1 MAWLQAILLVLGVG
15 LALCLWQQA
24 YLDSAHSIQFLE
36 LIHVG
41 LVLIAVVGVAVNNDE
56 VKKPRNARLFNMSV
70 IRQDLLRYRLAN
82 HACRDRMVGSF
93 IN

>member
-1 MAWLQAILLVLGVG
+1 M
-15 LALCLWQQA
+15 
-24 YLDSAHSIQFLE
+24 
-36 LIHVG
+36 G
-41 LVLIAVVGVAVNNDE
+41 LVLIAVAEVAVNKDE